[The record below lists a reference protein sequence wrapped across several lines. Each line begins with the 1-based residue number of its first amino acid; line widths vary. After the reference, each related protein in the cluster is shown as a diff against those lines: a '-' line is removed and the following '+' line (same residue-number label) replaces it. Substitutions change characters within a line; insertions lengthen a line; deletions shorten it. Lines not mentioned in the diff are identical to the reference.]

1 MPLKRVIVVSLAV
14 TTLASSAFASASS
27 LGGMSSGSLSA
38 GDAAIPACDTTGVTV
53 TYTTSGGDVTAV
65 TVGGLADPGC
75 EGGALSLTLTNA
87 AGDSIASG
95 DPQAIPTD
103 GDTADN
109 SLTLSVSPNPAAEN
123 VAGYHVSIV
132 GP

>member
-1 MPLKRVIVVSLAV
+1 VTLKRVIVVTVAV
-14 TTLASSAFASASS
+14 ATLASSVFASAAS
-27 LGGMSSGSLSA
+27 LGGVSSGSVAA
-38 GDAAIPACDTTGVTV
+38 GNVAIPSCDTTGVSV
-53 TYTTSGGDVTAV
+53 SYTTSGGNVTAV

-75 EGGALSLTLTNA
+75 EGGSLAVTLTNA

-95 DPQAIPTD
+95 GPQTVPTD
-103 GDTADN
+103 GDTVDN
-109 SLTLSVSPNPAAEN
+109 SLNVSVSPNPAAEN